1 MRLSPLK
8 SKKEIMSENISDI
21 VKQTYRR
28 AIWRIALFALSV
40 LIVMAASVF
49 ALVAAYT
56 ALVPLY
62 GETIAALL
70 IAGALFTIVI
80 VISFAIMI
88 DNMVHQREVE
98 QRKQSLGAVALIPM
112 IGSLVGLVGPVRVL
126 KSGAFVTKHV
136 VRHLPLL
143 IAVGGAL
150 FAASRYAKYA
160 KDGGDKA

>member
-1 MRLSPLK
+1 
-8 SKKEIMSENISDI
+8 DI

-62 GETIAALL
+62 GATIAALL

-136 VRHLPLL
+136 VRH
-143 IAVGGAL
+143 
-150 FAASRYAKYA
+150 
-160 KDGGDKA
+160 